1 MMKLFETLSAR
12 WPQVSRNRLVLAAV
26 GLVAAG
32 FAFFILKETNPPPLI
47 RYVTGIIFALA
58 VIAAGVWRA
67 EMVLYLLVAYIPFAK
82 QMPGDFDGKI
92 PGVNLTNVLL
102 AVVSLLWLLG
112 RFGPGTR
119 RWTSSKLNAPILTFA
134 GLGLVSILQGV
145 SYGTSYLAQAFS
157 QFLYSWGVGFF
168 FYFLILHTA
177 KTSERRIMLVQILMF
192 STTLAALMA
201 NYEYMDTGERA
212 GGIFDHA
219 NLLASFFCYYLFI
232 PLAYFLF
239 NMRSLGGWAALASFA
254 VLVRGVMVSFSRGG
268 YLAIAVGG
276 MVVTFCRSKILFFLM
291 IGGLLF
297 AATHPEVLP
306 HGVRWRLEQTF
317 EKTPQ
322 YAVAQGKAA
331 VQLDRS
337 TSDRFELW
345 KAALHVIR
353 QSPFWG
359 AGYDR
364 FLPKMQNYWYA
375 GFPFEPHNTFLFIP
389 AEMGIPALFV
399 FLWMLGLMLTQSIWI
414 YVVSRDAF
422 YRPLSLG
429 FLGGIFG
436 YIVSNC
442 YAPRLDYPEIVSYFW
457 ILAAILF
464 LWEKEKKS

>member
-1 MMKLFETLSAR
+1 MKLLERIKARLPQSAK
-12 WPQVSRNRLVLAAV
+12 NRFVLAAIALIV
-26 GLVAAG
+26 SV
-32 FAFFILKETNPPPLI
+32 FALFILKDSSPPPMV
-47 RYVTGIIFALA
+47 RYTLGLVFGAA
-58 VIAAGVWRA
+58 VLAAGIWRA
-67 EMVLYLLVAYIPFAK
+67 ESVLYLLVAYIPFAK
-82 QMPGDFDGKI
+82 QMPGDFDGKF
-92 PGVNLTNVLL
+92 PGVNLTHFLL
-102 AVVSLLWLLG
+102 ALVTLLWWLG
-112 RFGPGTR
+112 RFGPDTR
-119 RWTSSKLNAPILTFA
+119 RWVKTKMNAPLFA
-134 GLGLVSILQGV
+134 FIGLGLISILQGV

-157 QFLYSWGVGFF
+157 QFLYSWGIGFF

-177 KTSERRIMLVQILMF
+177 KTRERRMLLVQILMF

-201 NYEYMDTGERA
+201 IYEYHGSGERA

-239 NMRSLGGWAALASFA
+239 NMRSPGGWAALVSFA
-254 VLVRGVMVSFSRGG
+254 ILVRGVMVSFSRGG

-291 IGGLLF
+291 VGGLLL
-297 AATHPEVLP
+297 AAVHPELLP
-306 HGVRWRLEQTF
+306 EGVRWRLAQTF
-317 EKTPQ
+317 EKAPE
-322 YAVAQGKAA
+322 YAVAQGQAS
-331 VQLDRS
+331 VHLDRS

-353 QSPFWG
+353 QNPVWG

-375 GFPFEPHNTFLFIP
+375 SFPFEPHNTFLFIP

-399 FLWMLGLMLTQSIWI
+399 FLWILGLMLSQSIWI
-414 YVVSRDAF
+414 YVTSRDAF

-429 FLGGIFG
+429 FLGGIAG

-464 LWEKEKKS
+464 LYEPEKKS